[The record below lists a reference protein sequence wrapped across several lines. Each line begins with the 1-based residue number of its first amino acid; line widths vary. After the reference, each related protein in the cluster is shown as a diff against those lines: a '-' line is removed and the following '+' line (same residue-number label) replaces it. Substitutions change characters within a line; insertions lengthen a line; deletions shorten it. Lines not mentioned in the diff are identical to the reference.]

1 MTTGIKKLQRIQ
13 LGKETVAGTAVVAT
27 TRWRGPGAMLDD
39 QRVIE
44 QIDELIGI
52 LNAADRDAVVQLL
65 GMWNIAETPCTP
77 EQLPY
82 MLAMGMGGPVTGAA
96 DGVGTGKI
104 YQTTIPTTAKPTL
117 VPYTLEGGDDHEV
130 ERLEYA
136 VCKQIKI
143 SGAMGQT
150 ARMSGQV
157 IGRQVQ
163 RFASGFTAISVPAVS
178 ELPVQQG
185 KVYLDAI
192 GGTYGT
198 TQVATTIIQ
207 FDVTIDILMVPTFTM
222 DGNLYFSYPSYTDHK
237 ITGQITFL
245 HDTASAG
252 NTGAKADFRARTPKL
267 LRIDLIGDTTA
278 TPGTLYSTKKAII
291 DLPTRYLNPGP
302 LADNSG
308 NDIVV
313 MKFYSKYD
321 LTAGNGGKIIVVNE
335 LASLT

>member
-1 MTTGIKKLQRIQ
+1 MATGIKKFSRIQ
-13 LGKETVAGTAVVAT
+13 LGKETVAGTAVAAT
-27 TRWRGPGAMLDD
+27 TRWRGSGAMLDD

-44 QIDELIGI
+44 QIEEMIGI
-52 LNAADRDAVVQLL
+52 LNAADRDATVQQL

-82 MLAMGMGGPVTGAA
+82 LNAMGLGGPVTGSA
-96 DGVGTGKI
+96 DGPGTGKI

-117 VPYTLEGGDDHEV
+117 VPHTLQGGDDFEV
-130 ERLEYA
+130 EQMEYCVA
-136 VCKQIKI
+136 KQIKI

-157 IGRQVQ
+157 LGRQVA
-163 RFASGFTAISVPAVS
+163 RLGGGFTAISVPAVS

-192 GGTYGT
+192 GGAYGT
-198 TQVATTIIQ
+198 TQVSNVIIQ
-207 FDVTIDILMVPTFTM
+207 FDVTIDVLIVPTFVM
-222 DGNLYFSYPSYTDHK
+222 DGNLYYSYPSYTDHK
-237 ITGQITFL
+237 ISGQLTFL
-245 HDTASAG
+245 HDTGSDG
-252 NTGAKADFRARTPKL
+252 STGAKAQWRARTPLL

-278 TPGTLYSTKKAII
+278 TPGTLYSNKKVII
-291 DLPTRYLNPGP
+291 DLPIKYQNPGP
-302 LADNSG
+302 LGDNSG

-313 MKFYSKYD
+313 MKFVSHYN
-321 LTAGNGGKIIVVNE
+321 LTAGNGGKIICVAE